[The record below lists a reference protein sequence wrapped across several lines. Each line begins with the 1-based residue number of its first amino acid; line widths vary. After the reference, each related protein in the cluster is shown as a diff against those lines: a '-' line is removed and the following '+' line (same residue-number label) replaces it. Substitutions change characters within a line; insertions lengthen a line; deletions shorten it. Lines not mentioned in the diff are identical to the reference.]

1 MRVVS
6 LLPSA
11 TEIVAALGG
20 MEHLVGVSHACDYP
34 PMVDSRVRVTTT
46 AVDANAD
53 ARAVDDQVRSIA
65 ASGGPL
71 YTLLEDR
78 IRALR
83 PDVVIT
89 QALCEVCA
97 VMETD
102 VRALAARLEPVPRV
116 VTLSA
121 TTLDGVFADIATVGE
136 VLGLADEAEELVAGA
151 HARMRA
157 VHETLKRAR
166 APRPRV
172 AVIEWGEPIYT
183 AGHWMPEMVRRAG
196 GVVPASLAND
206 GAVTGD
212 RDNRGSGQGHS
223 VVIAP
228 ERLRAAD
235 PEVIVIAP
243 CGYDLARSAA
253 EARRLLALEDWA
265 WARGRRVWAIDANA
279 FASRPG
285 PRLVDGIEVLARC
298 FNPSLFTPL
307 DPGFAVAL

>member
-20 MEHLVGVSHACDYP
+20 FEDLVGVTHACDWP
-34 PMVDSRVRVTTT
+34 PMVESRVRVTRT
-46 AVDANAD
+46 AVDADAD
-53 ARAVDDQVRSIA
+53 AGAVDAQVRSIVE
-65 ASGGPL
+65 SGSPL
-71 YTLLEDR
+71 YTLLDDR

-83 PDVVIT
+83 PDVLIT

-102 VRALAARLEPVPRV
+102 VRALAARLDPSPHVI
-116 VTLSA
+116 TLSA
-121 TTLDGVFADIATVGE
+121 TTLDGVFTDIATVGRA
-136 VLGLADEAEELVAGA
+136 LGLESEAEELVAGA
-151 HARMRA
+151 HARMRT
-157 VHETLKRAR
+157 VHDTLKRAR

-172 AVIEWGEPIYT
+172 AVIEWGDPLYT
-183 AGHWMPEMVRRAG
+183 AGHWVPEMVHRAG
-196 GVVPASLAND
+196 GIDALAE
-206 GAVTGD
+206 
-212 RDNRGSGQGHS
+212 GSGETGRHS

-235 PEVIVIAP
+235 PDVIVFAP

-253 EARRLLALEDWA
+253 EGQRLLAREDWA
-265 WARGRRVWAIDANA
+265 WVRGKRMWAVDANA

-285 PRLVDGIEVLARC
+285 PRLVDGIEVLAGC
-298 FNPSLFTPL
+298 FNPSLFP
-307 DPGFAVAL
+307 PPIAGFARAL